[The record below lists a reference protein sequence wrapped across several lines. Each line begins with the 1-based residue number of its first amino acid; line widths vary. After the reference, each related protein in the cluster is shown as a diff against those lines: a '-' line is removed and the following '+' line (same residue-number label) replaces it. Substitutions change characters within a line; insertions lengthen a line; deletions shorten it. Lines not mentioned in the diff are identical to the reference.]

1 MTQQPPAHDE
11 TVRLPA
17 DGGNGRPSLE
27 GRRPS
32 AAAAQEARPVPGE
45 RPDDAGWPDDTR
57 PVTRDWLLGAPAEA
71 PVPPEAP
78 AEEPGEPTAEATPAV
93 DVAASEPP
101 AEAGPDWV
109 TEQIDPVRSEPAAP
123 STGMTPVPATAADE
137 TAGID
142 GLPYSVDAGGPG
154 APQNPTGGQPP
165 FGSPGPRWPRPAV
178 LVPLLLLVVLG
189 AGYGVDL
196 VVTSGDVARSTVVA
210 GVDIGGLSP
219 AAAADTLERDLAPR
233 LAADRKVT
241 ADDVDATLSPPAA
254 GITLDVDATVDRADD
269 QPLNPWTR
277 LVTLFSDR
285 QVEPVLAVDET
296 ALDAQLEALAEQVDR
311 APVDATIAFD
321 GTTPRL
327 VEPADGR
334 ALDRADSADALTG
347 ALVSGADPATPVDLP
362 VRISRVHVDA
372 ATAQQVLDETVTPAL
387 SAPVEVTSDDGGITA
402 EVPVAAIAASL
413 TFTPQESGDL
423 QVGIDPAALQTALG
437 DQLRAFGTPAQDARF
452 EVSGG
457 KVSVVASVD
466 GTGVDPAQLAKQL
479 LPVLT
484 APEPRS
490 VTAALGPVP
499 AELTTQEAE
508 ALGIREEISTFTTHY
523 TAAASGTNMR
533 TAAKKIDGTVVL
545 PGETFSLN
553 EATGPRGLAQGYV
566 EAGVISG
573 GDFTTSVGGGVSQLA
588 TTIFNAVF
596 FAGLEDVHHKP
607 HSYYISRYPP
617 GREATV
623 WYDSLD
629 LKWRND
635 SDTGVLVDTAWE
647 PGSLTVTFYGT
658 KRYEIESLTSERYD
672 LTAPAVQEKADDD
685 ASCHAAAGS
694 SGFSVTVTRV
704 FRDLQTGAEIKR
716 EDFRTRYAAQPTVR
730 CVAAGPPAPSEPA
743 GATPAAD

>member
-1 MTQQPPAHDE
+1 MTQQSPAPDE

-17 DGGNGRPSLE
+17 DGGNGRPRLE

-32 AAAAQEARPVPGE
+32 AAAPQEARPVPDQ
-45 RPDDAGWPDDTR
+45 RPDDVRWPDDTR
-57 PVTRDWLLGAPAEA
+57 PVTRDWLLGARADAPVPAEA
-71 PVPPEAP
+71 P
-78 AEEPGEPTAEATPAV
+78 AEATTGPTAPADLAPPAE
-93 DVAASEPP
+93 DVATPRPA
-101 AEAGPDWV
+101 AEAGPDRV
-109 TEQIDPVRSEPAAP
+109 TEQIDPVRPQPAAP
-123 STGMTPVPATAADE
+123 STSTTPVPGTAADE
-137 TAGID
+137 TGAIH
-142 GLPYSVDAGGPG
+142 GLTLSDAGGPG
-154 APQNPTGGQPP
+154 APQGPTDGEPP
-165 FGSPGPRWPRPAV
+165 YGSGPGWRRPAV

-189 AGYGVDL
+189 MGYGIDL
-196 VVTSGDVARSTVVA
+196 LLTSGHVARSTVVA

-219 AAAADTLERDLAPR
+219 AAAADTLEHDLAPR
-233 LAADRKVT
+233 IAADRTVT
-241 ADDVDATLSPPAA
+241 ADDVEGTLSPSAA

-277 LVTLFSDR
+277 LVTLFSER
-285 QVEPVLAVDET
+285 QVEPVLTVDET
-296 ALDAQLEALAEQVDR
+296 ALNAQLDGLAEQVDR

-327 VEPADGR
+327 VQPADGR
-334 ALDRADSADALTG
+334 ALDRADSADALTD
-347 ALVSGADPATPVDLP
+347 ALASGADPATPVDLP
-362 VRISRVHVDA
+362 VRIAPVHVDA
-372 ATAQQVLDETVTPAL
+372 ATAQRVLDETVTPAL
-387 SAPVEVTSDDGGITA
+387 SAPVQVTSENGDTTA

-423 QVGIDPAALQTALG
+423 QVSIDPAALQTALG
-437 DQLRAFGTPAQDARF
+437 DELKAFGAPAQDARF

-466 GTGVDPAQLAKQL
+466 GTGIDPAELAQQL

-499 AELTTQEAE
+499 AELTTAEAE

-533 TAAKKIDGTVVL
+533 TAARKIDGTVVQ

-658 KRYEIESLTSERYD
+658 KRYEIESITSERYD
-672 LTAPAVQEKADDD
+672 ITAPAVQEKADDD
-685 ASCHAAAGS
+685 ASCHPAAGS

-716 EDFRTRYAAQPTVR
+716 ENFRTRYAAQPTVR
-730 CVAAGPPAPSEPA
+730 CVAAAPPVPS